1 MKRRTIIDLPD
12 EDLKKLDELA
22 VENSTPRSVVVRE
35 AIADYVV
42 RKGKLPTPIKPLSG
56 FGSLKGYYGDGQ
68 AWQDQL
74 RGEWE

>member
-1 MKRRTIIDLPD
+1 MKRRTIIDLPE

-22 VENSTPRSVVVRE
+22 AEKSTPRSAVVRE

-42 RKGKLPTPIKPLSG
+42 RKGKSPTSIKPLSG

-68 AWQDQL
+68 SWQDQL